1 MKRSVIDADT
11 IARIQSLRRGGF
23 SFGEIAKALGLPK
36 SSVIYYSAAIR
47 VQANG
52 HNELLRILSDL
63 VAALEPGKP
72 FEEPPL
78 PNFIIAKL
86 KRLEEIMR
94 Q

>member
-1 MKRSVIDADT
+1 MAKATIDAKT
-11 IARIQSLRRGGF
+11 IDRIQLLRRGGF

-72 FEEPPL
+72 FKEPPL

-86 KRLEEIMR
+86 KRLGEIMR